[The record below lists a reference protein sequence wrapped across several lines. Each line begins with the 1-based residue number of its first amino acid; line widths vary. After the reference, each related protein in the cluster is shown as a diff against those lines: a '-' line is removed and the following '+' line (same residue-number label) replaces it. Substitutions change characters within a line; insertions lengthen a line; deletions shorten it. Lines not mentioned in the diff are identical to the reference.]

1 MFKNIIRLII
11 TSLLTIFLIASNAL
25 AFHKNGKSLIQE
37 NAKDGLT
44 KKDLQSEYC
53 TIKVQPDKIVEEN
66 KKTKISK
73 KEKSIVKSEEKSV
86 EERPKELD
94 DELAKPKKIEKP
106 KLKDVFKIESY
117 HSKEIIEA
125 PKVLDIS
132 VLKKMK
138 MIGPETSIEN
148 LLSYYCLQE
157 INDES
162 IKQFKINKAIKNL
175 YNKISE
181 INGYVDENGKGDRN
195 YSIDGEI
202 LKKGKI
208 ILDMEGAII
217 ISKAKFI
224 IDEENK
230 IKKEVKKATDEAAAT
245 ATAKRNNDEWI
256 SANKQEFLE
265 KVRDKQN
272 EYQDE
277 IKALER
283 DRDSIALLIKEYK
296 DIFETAEGKLKIL
309 QTFDNHT
316 QEIKS
321 LKIQIIENGSL
332 YLKDSY
338 IRTFEKDFL
347 PLSKIN
353 FKKKYDNYKN
363 IDDLLARAEKSK
375 SKKHFVGYKP
385 FVKKKKI
392 GFLAEFKNIKGR
404 DLGAKRERSD
414 IDILKFEINEEIN
427 AIEIDIL
434 NPFEDLQTFDNE
446 YANKLPI
453 KEIII
458 GLIIL
463 LVIAGFI
470 FYHLS
475 SRRKLNDAKNEA
487 EERISNLKR
496 DFDGQLRNTS
506 DQIRSVSRVSRSQQS
521 TQISEPPTVQEI
533 SKTPEEII
541 SSQYDELVS
550 EYKEALEDFSKVA
563 AFKQKWHGLALS
575 RKERQDGT
583 KTILISSTRA
593 FEKAEI
599 WCLTFSDK
607 YFAFPGS
614 SVKSNMATYMN
625 LDFEKASRDFK
636 GVFAISSGST
646 YSTEPSVLRRGGA
659 GFVVERVGTIS
670 FPN

>member
-11 TSLLTIFLIASNAL
+11 TSLLTIFLISSNAL
-25 AFHKNGKSLIQE
+25 AFHANGKSLIQL
-37 NAKDGLT
+37 NVKDGLI
-44 KKDLQSEYC
+44 KKELQSEYC
-53 TIKVQPDKIVEEN
+53 TINVKAHVIKEKN
-66 KKTKISK
+66 KKTKVSKKKVSK
-73 KEKSIVKSEEKSV
+73 KEKSD
-86 EERPKELD
+86 EERLKELD
-94 DELAKPKKIEKP
+94 AELAKPKKKEQV
-106 KLKDVFKIESY
+106 KLIDVFKIQSY
-117 HSKEIIEA
+117 HAKEIIEA

-138 MIGPETSIEN
+138 KIGPETSIQN

-157 INDES
+157 IKDES
-162 IKQFKINKAIKNL
+162 SKEFKINNEIKSL
-175 YNKISE
+175 YNKIAE
-181 INGYVDENGKGDRN
+181 INGYIDENGNGNRN
-195 YSIDGEI
+195 FSIEGEI

-208 ILDMEGAII
+208 ILDVEGILI
-217 ISKAKFI
+217 ISKARFI
-224 IDEENK
+224 IDEEDK
-230 IKKEVKKATDEAAAT
+230 IKKEAKKVADDAAA
-245 ATAKRNNDEWI
+245 AAAAKKDNDEWI
-256 SANKQEFLE
+256 SLNKQDFLE
-265 KVRDKQN
+265 KVRDKQK

-277 IKALER
+277 IKTLENER
-283 DRDSIALLIKEYK
+283 DNIALLINEYI

-321 LKIQIIENGSL
+321 LKIEIIESGSL

-338 IRTFEKDFL
+338 IRNFEKDYS

-353 FKKKYDNYKN
+353 FKKKYDNYRN

-385 FVKKKKI
+385 PLRKKKI

-404 DLGAKRERSD
+404 DLGAKREMID
-414 IDILKFEINEEIN
+414 IDALKIAIEEEIN
-427 AIEIDIL
+427 GIKIL
-434 NPFEDLQTFDNE
+434 ILIPFEDLQTLDNE

-463 LVIAGFI
+463 LVIVGFI
-470 FYHLS
+470 LYHLS

-521 TQISEPPTVQEI
+521 TQISEPAPVQEI
-533 SKTPEEII
+533 SKTPEEMI

-646 YSTEPSVLRRGGA
+646 YSTEPSVLRRGGV

>member
-1 MFKNIIRLII
+1 MV
-11 TSLLTIFLIASNAL
+11 SNAL
-25 AFHKNGKSLIQE
+25 AFHKDGKSLIQE
-37 NAKDGLT
+37 NAKEGLT
-44 KKDLQSEYC
+44 KKNFQSEYC
-53 TIKVQPDKIVEEN
+53 TIKVQPDKIVEKN
-66 KKTKISK
+66 KKIKVSK
-73 KEKSIVKSEEKSV
+73 KEKSIVKGEEKSV
-86 EERPKELD
+86 EERLKELD
-94 DELAKPKKIEKP
+94 AELAKPKKIEQP

-138 MIGPETSIEN
+138 IIGPQTTIEN

-162 IKQFKINKAIKNL
+162 IKQFKINKEIKTL

-181 INGYVDENGKGDRN
+181 INGYVDENGKGDRE

-202 LKKGKI
+202 LKTGKI
-208 ILDMEGAII
+208 ILDVEGTII

-224 IDEENK
+224 IDEENR
-230 IKKEVKKATDEAAAT
+230 IKKEAKKAADAAA
-245 ATAKRNNDEWI
+245 AAAASKKDNDEWI
-256 SANKQEFLE
+256 SENKQEFLE

-321 LKIQIIENGSL
+321 LKIQIIESGSL

-375 SKKHFVGYKP
+375 LKKHFVGYKP
-385 FVKKKKI
+385 FAKKKKI

-414 IDILKFEINEEIN
+414 IDILKFEINNEIDV
-427 AIEIDIL
+427 IKTDIL
-434 NPFEDLQTFDNE
+434 NPFEDLQTLDNE

-453 KEIII
+453 KEII
-458 GLIIL
+458 
-463 LVIAGFI
+463 
-470 FYHLS
+470 
-475 SRRKLNDAKNEA
+475 
-487 EERISNLKR
+487 KR
-496 DFDGQLRNTS
+496 
-506 DQIRSVSRVSRSQQS
+506 
-521 TQISEPPTVQEI
+521 
-533 SKTPEEII
+533 
-541 SSQYDELVS
+541 
-550 EYKEALEDFSKVA
+550 
-563 AFKQKWHGLALS
+563 
-575 RKERQDGT
+575 
-583 KTILISSTRA
+583 
-593 FEKAEI
+593 
-599 WCLTFSDK
+599 LT
-607 YFAFPGS
+607 
-614 SVKSNMATYMN
+614 T
-625 LDFEKASRDFK
+625 
-636 GVFAISSGST
+636 
-646 YSTEPSVLRRGGA
+646 
-659 GFVVERVGTIS
+659 
-670 FPN
+670 